1 MCICIRA
8 VTATTRCPHCDRFG
22 ICVAAI
28 QEQVGDACLWE
39 GQVRAR
45 GDNYPGFKIGNCVSL
60 SAAMDKIERELCQ
73 HWPELAQ
80 P

>member
-1 MCICIRA
+1 M
-8 VTATTRCPHCDRFG
+8 TRWRCHSARPNVYQIFDSFG

-39 GQVRAR
+39 GIVRAKN
-45 GDNYPGFKIGNCVSL
+45 DSYPGCKIGNCVSL
-60 SAAMDKIERELCQ
+60 SAAMDEIERELCQ

-80 P
+80 